1 MSNEKMIERIE
12 HGSVSVLTLTHRPH
26 NLIGHT
32 MLEAILVEMEAA
44 KKAGARSLVIRSGLR
59 HFSAGAE
66 IEIFEKILDEGWS
79 EDRLIDGAGF
89 LKKFEAF
96 PLPVVASIHGV
107 CVGGGLELAL
117 ACDYIIAAATA
128 KIGSVEGALGLHPLM
143 GAIQR
148 ATNRIGALRAK
159 EMSLL
164 GRRYDPATLERW
176 GLINLVVADEALES
190 TTMAIA
196 QELALGPTVAH
207 TATKKLVQA
216 TLNYGVETADE
227 AMVEIQRPIWDS
239 RDLRTGITAY
249 RTTGAPGNAK
259 FEGR

>member
-1 MSNEKMIERIE
+1 MSEEKLIVRTEQ
-12 HGSVSVLTLTHRPH
+12 GAVSVLTLQYRPH
-26 NLIGHT
+26 NLIGPR
-32 MLEAILVEMEAA
+32 MLKEILEEMEAA
-44 KKAGARSLVIRSGLR
+44 RQAGARALVIRSGLR

-66 IEIFEKILDEGWS
+66 IEIFEKILAEGWR
-79 EDRLIDGAGF
+79 EELLIDGAGF
-89 LKKFEAF
+89 LKEFESF
-96 PLPVVASIHGV
+96 PLPVIASVHGV

-128 KIGSVEGALGLHPLM
+128 KIGSVEAALGLHPLM

-196 QELALGPTVAH
+196 TELANGPTVAH
-207 TATKKLVQA
+207 TATKRLTQA
-216 TLNYGVETADE
+216 TLDLGVQGADA
-227 AMVEIQRPIWDS
+227 AMVEIQKPIWES
-239 RDLRTGITAY
+239 RDLAVGIQAY
-249 RTTGAPGNAK
+249 RSTGAPGNAK
-259 FEGR
+259 FEGC